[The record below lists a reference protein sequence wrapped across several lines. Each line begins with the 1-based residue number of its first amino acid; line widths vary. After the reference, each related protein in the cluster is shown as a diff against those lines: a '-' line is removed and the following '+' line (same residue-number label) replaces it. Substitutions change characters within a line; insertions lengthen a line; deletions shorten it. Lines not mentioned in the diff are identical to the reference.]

1 LSTSIPVG
9 IKTKLM
15 LKEIKIKLEKELNQE
30 LTWDEFFNLIELK
43 ITKNTRGRIDEK

>member
-1 LSTSIPVG
+1 
-9 IKTKLM
+9 M
-15 LKEIKIKLEKELNQE
+15 LKEKKIGLEKKISRE